1 MPIKKIISKLRGKK
15 KSADTKKKKSTRTTR
30 ATGKNTTTKKK
41 IYTLGGKTRTVT
53 KGRGPKGKKKKT
65 VVVKDKSGKVI
76 KSKTVMKGQK
86 GKNTL
91 LGRYKQKMKQ
101 KKTGKYKYQEK
112 GDMVKVNRRG
122 VGLQKVTNLFRKK
135 GNKKTSKMK
144 RKVL

>member
-1 MPIKKIISKLRGKK
+1 MPVKK
-15 KSADTKKKKSTRTTR
+15 K
-30 ATGKNTTTKKK
+30 TTTKKK
-41 IYTLGGKTRTVT
+41 TYKLFGKTRTVT
-53 KGRGPKGKKKKT
+53 KGRDHKGKKRKT

-112 GDMVKVNRRG
+112 GDMVKVNKKG

-135 GNKKTSKMK
+135 GKKKTSKMK